1 MHPSWPQITNNINK
15 FNVTPQL
22 KARKGDGGAWL
33 INVLKYFVEI
43 FIQKWVKIIA
53 TSLILISGLL
63 YNIVCIYKTM

>member
-1 MHPSWPQITNNINK
+1 MHPSWPQIINNINK

-33 INVLKYFVEI
+33 INVLKYSVEI

-53 TSLILISGLL
+53 TS
-63 YNIVCIYKTM
+63 